1 MNNDMSEE
9 DAYIYGK
16 IKDLEYQEWRES
28 DDYINMVNEKLLNY
42 KPEYSKSDVSE
53 AVCYAFGAVK
63 VTQSEVGSDVYSTL
77 IHEKLFEYLNN
88 QNER

>member
-1 MNNDMSEE
+1 MSKQLIKSENVE
-9 DAYIYGK
+9 NKLDIY
-16 IKDLEYQEWRES
+16 DYQYVE
-28 DDYINMVNEKLLNY
+28 MVNEKLLNY
-42 KPEYSKSDVSE
+42 KPEYSKSDINE
-53 AVCYAFGAVK
+53 AICYSFGAVK